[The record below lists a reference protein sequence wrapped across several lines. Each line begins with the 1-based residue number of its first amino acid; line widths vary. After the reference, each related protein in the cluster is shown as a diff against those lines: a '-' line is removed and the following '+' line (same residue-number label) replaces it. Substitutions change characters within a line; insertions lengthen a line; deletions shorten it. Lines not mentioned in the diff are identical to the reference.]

1 MTALL
6 LYLIIMFWEATNRN
20 LSSYSA
26 FNECLSDMNTFH
38 VEENSNTVLNC
49 LTSYKN
55 KQVVIIVE

>member
-1 MTALL
+1 
-6 LYLIIMFWEATNRN
+6 MFWEATNWN
-20 LSSYSA
+20 VSSYSA